1 MSTFLVILV
10 CVFFLASFPGLYWNY
25 FLLEEAEKKDAQDE
39 VERPLVK
46 KKPED
51 YKKKRGHP
59 KEAIQSFPLKSSDS
73 IDPPEDSIP
82 LSEQNVGLPV
92 RKRRREEFFKDDP
105 NESFL
110 KTYKMDHREPIPQPC
125 FMEMSTQSHPRRYP
139 VEEPPKVFVRREEQ
153 KAPSPQTETLLTEI
167 QEEATDTE
175 KEVIPPVVRTEDCAT
190 QTEEIL
196 EPEET
201 IIHSLVRAHIRMN
214 TPRVLST
221 VPESPLEEN
230 YSMFPER
237 YDRSSSFIEP
247 SLHLSH
253 VPTVITDPEDPASVW
268 EDSKLVSSQFV
279 TPPRRPSLLVPPDSP
294 EDIFLNRSIISEFI
308 TGRSSLFFS
317 PHILLGEKDDL
328 SQEEGISLS
337 LIRSSQKKPDSEMDE
352 IGPPSPPSSSF
363 SVIKKS
369 SSEDEIP

>member
-25 FLLEEAEKKDAQDE
+25 FLLEDAEKKDAQDE

-46 KKPED
+46 KKSED
-51 YKKKRGHP
+51 YKKKTGHP
-59 KEAIQSFPLKSSDS
+59 KEAIQAFPLKSSDS

-105 NESFL
+105 DESFL
-110 KTYKMDHREPIPQPC
+110 KTYRIDHRESIPLPG

-175 KEVIPPVVRTEDCAT
+175 KEVISPAVRTEDCAT

-196 EPEET
+196 
-201 IIHSLVRAHIRMN
+201 
-214 TPRVLST
+214 
-221 VPESPLEEN
+221 
-230 YSMFPER
+230 ER

-253 VPTVITDPEDPASVW
+253 VSTVITDPEDFLSVW

-279 TPPRRPSLLVPPDSP
+279 TPRRSSLLVPS
-294 EDIFLNRSIISEFI
+294 EDIFLDRSVISEFV